1 MEIIKKY
8 LQKSQNLLN
17 QLRDYK
23 YNKFRPKANKA
34 ISELFNNKLSHP
46 KDDKYIICEAL
57 WDNPHHWL
65 RLAIFGPVLS
75 NYLKSKFI
83 GIYEK
88 GTNRKILDSLKAFN
102 LEKYL
107 EINPLIKNKHLTI
120 GKKYAKNLT

>member
-34 ISELFNNKLSHP
+34 ISELFNNKLSSP
-46 KDDKYIICEAL
+46 KGDKYIICEAL

-75 NYLKSKFI
+75 NYLSSRFL
-83 GIYEK
+83 GLYEK
-88 GTNRKILDSLKAFN
+88 GTSRKIVKTLA
-102 LEKYL
+102 
-107 EINPLIKNKHLTI
+107 
-120 GKKYAKNLT
+120 

>member
-17 QLRDYK
+17 QFRDYK

-34 ISELFNNKLSHP
+34 ISELFNNKLSYP

-65 RLAIFGPVLS
+65 RLAIFFKINSADFSLAFEPMWSKCVLKTQ
-75 NYLKSKFI
+75 KSCPFI
-83 GIYEK
+83 
-88 GTNRKILDSLKAFN
+88 LS
-102 LEKYL
+102 
-107 EINPLIKNKHLTI
+107 
-120 GKKYAKNLT
+120 KKRP